1 MRPEVSC
8 QLTSQPEWGQTRSV
22 NGLIGVL
29 AVTEIQW
36 VRWTDLGVEG

>member
-1 MRPEVSC
+1 MGADPLMNR
-8 QLTSQPEWGQTRSV
+8 L
-22 NGLIGVL
+22 NGVL